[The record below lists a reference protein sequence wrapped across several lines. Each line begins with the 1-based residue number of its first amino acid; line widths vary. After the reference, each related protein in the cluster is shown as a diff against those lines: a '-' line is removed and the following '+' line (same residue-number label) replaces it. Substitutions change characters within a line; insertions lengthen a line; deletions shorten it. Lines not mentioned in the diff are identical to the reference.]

1 MCPNRD
7 KHTDQASVIGIHR
20 LSRMFRGLGWGNR
33 IVKATRNALDPLPP
47 SLLSLLETGEYLCC
61 HVRRCKIFSL
71 ADMPGSTA
79 SEGRAHRRETRPRRA
94 KVFTGCLTCRSRHL
108 KCDEARPTCRRC
120 SDAQLTCAGYHGYR
134 AGVRW
139 VSVEGPANF
148 RSGAPSLLED
158 GTRPMHETLVSFSE
172 TAVVPH
178 SARTEAD
185 CLPSPAVDEA
195 EAVLGVDL
203 LLQDADNDPV
213 QRCHNNTP
221 TDVPSLSSHALPLT
235 PHYPGAVEN
244 SLTIRR
250 HLDLSPS
257 THLQLKAIEYWVSH
271 LSDALSCVPGPLN
284 PLKRIFMPIMYEGAR
299 CPGTQSNASIALFY
313 LVCSAAA
320 FHLSAHSTDDRE
332 RSDYLT
338 FALSYQ
344 SDGVRHLNHS
354 LMKDDVD
361 DREGILASL
370 LMCLTYEPATDQR
383 GFWLTHLHGAS
394 LWLGKIDVRWW
405 ARKESTLI
413 MYQMVAST
421 AIFLRSQLLSH
432 TIASESNFNFDMNE
446 VMEPYHLD
454 YIFGIPKR
462 ALRMITYMISLSV
475 AMEQKGQ
482 QPQVDLDLFETE
494 LYLAS
499 PLECNVPPAIKDQED
514 LIRHYSH
521 IFYLGSIVYCKRR
534 LRDQPPAS
542 VQGLVEQVLEHIEA
556 LKGFTGRRYCPVLW
570 PIAVALFEAQGSALR
585 SRALVWVD
593 MISEMSTLSMWQKFK
608 ILLGS
613 FWDRRDT
620 PGHGEMKWE
629 TYIGDPLVPS
639 LMMV

>member
-1 MCPNRD
+1 M
-7 KHTDQASVIGIHR
+7 HR
-20 LSRMFRGLGWGNR
+20 SRWSGVWAGEAHRKL
-33 IVKATRNALDPLPP
+33 ATQNAFG
-47 SLLSLLETGEYLCC
+47 STSRSFVSLLEESLPVLASEGGFDA
-61 HVRRCKIFSL
+61 KFSRL
-71 ADMPGSTA
+71 PAAMPGSI
-79 SEGRAHRRETRPRRA
+79 SEARGRSNSNSRRDTRPRRA
-94 KVFTGCLTCRSRHL
+94 KVFTGCMTCRSRHL

-120 SDAQLTCAGYHGYR
+120 ADAQLKCAGYHGYR

-148 RSGAPSLLED
+148 RSGTPSSSLLED
-158 GTRPMHETLVSFSE
+158 ATHHVHETIVSFSE
-172 TAVVPH
+172 TAVVPIP
-178 SARTEAD
+178 ARTEAE
-185 CLPSPAVDEA
+185 CIPSPSVEEPEA
-195 EAVLGVDL
+195 GLGVDL
-203 LLQDADNDPV
+203 LLQDTDDDPG
-213 QRCHNNTP
+213 QRGHNNTP
-221 TDVPSLSSHALPLT
+221 TEVLSLSGHALPST
-235 PHYPGAVEN
+235 PHYAGAVES
-244 SLTIRR
+244 SLAVRR

-257 THLQLKAIEYWVSH
+257 THLQLKAIEFWVSH

-313 LVCSAAA
+313 LVCSAGA
-320 FHLSAHSTDDRE
+320 FHLSAHATDDRE

-405 ARKESTLI
+405 TRKESTLI

-432 TIASESNFNFDMNE
+432 TIASESNFNFDLNE

-475 AMEQKGQ
+475 EMEQKGQ
-482 QPQVDLDLFETE
+482 PPQVDLDLFETE
-494 LYLAS
+494 LYLAA

-542 VQGLVEQVLEHIEA
+542 VQGLVAQLLEHIEA

-570 PIAVALFEAQGSALR
+570 PIAVALFEAQGSGLR

-608 ILLGS
+608 ILLGK

-629 TYIGDPLVPS
+629 AYIGDPLVPS

>member
-1 MCPNRD
+1 
-7 KHTDQASVIGIHR
+7 
-20 LSRMFRGLGWGNR
+20 
-33 IVKATRNALDPLPP
+33 
-47 SLLSLLETGEYLCC
+47 
-61 HVRRCKIFSL
+61 
-71 ADMPGSTA
+71 
-79 SEGRAHRRETRPRRA
+79 
-94 KVFTGCLTCRSRHL
+94 
-108 KCDEARPTCRRC
+108 
-120 SDAQLTCAGYHGYR
+120 
-134 AGVRW
+134 
-139 VSVEGPANF
+139 VEGPANF
-148 RSGAPSLLED
+148 RSGTPSGSSLLEEA
-158 GTRPMHETLVSFSE
+158 THHVHETIVSFSE
-172 TAVVPH
+172 TAVVPIP
-178 SARTEAD
+178 ARTEAE
-185 CLPSPAVDEA
+185 CLPSPSVDEA
-195 EAVLGVDL
+195 EAGLGVDL
-203 LLQDADNDPV
+203 LIQDADDDPG
-213 QRCHNNTP
+213 QRGHNNTP
-221 TDVPSLSSHALPLT
+221 TEVLSLSGHALPST
-235 PHYPGAVEN
+235 PHYAGAVEN
-244 SLTIRR
+244 SLTVRR

-257 THLQLKAIEYWVSH
+257 THLQLKAIEFWVSH

-313 LVCSAAA
+313 LVCSAGA
-320 FHLSAHSTDDRE
+320 FHLSAHATDDRE

-405 ARKESTLI
+405 TRKESTLI

-432 TIASESNFNFDMNE
+432 TIASESNFNFDLNE

-475 AMEQKGQ
+475 EMEQKGQ
-482 QPQVDLDLFETE
+482 PPQVDLDLFETE
-494 LYLAS
+494 LYLAA

-542 VQGLVEQVLEHIEA
+542 VQGLVAQLLEHIEA

-570 PIAVALFEAQGSALR
+570 PIAVALFEAQGSVLR

-593 MISEMSTLSMWQKFK
+593 MISEMSTLSMWQKFRT
-608 ILLGS
+608 LLGK

-629 TYIGDPLVPS
+629 AYIGDPLVPS